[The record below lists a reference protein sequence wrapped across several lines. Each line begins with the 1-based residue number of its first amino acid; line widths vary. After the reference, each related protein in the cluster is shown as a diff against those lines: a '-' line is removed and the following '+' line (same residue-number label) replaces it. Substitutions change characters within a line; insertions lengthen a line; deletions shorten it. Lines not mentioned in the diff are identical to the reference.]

1 MKTIKLILK
10 CNRMCFYFKSLKRRC
25 RCFWKVFLWTP
36 PPYLGF
42 ALDPLRATSL
52 APDYGLQK
60 IFSIGNPPL
69 NLALCN
75 GRLHLELGNWVRTW
89 FQVTSPSVPVLSLIY
104 TQQNFLVFTQYNVIL
119 YQISTCICLA
129 VTGSGLEEFRLELS
143 GWWK

>member
-36 PPYLGF
+36 PPILG
-42 ALDPLRATSL
+42 LRSGPTEGHIAS
-52 APDYGLQK
+52 PGLRPT
-60 IFSIGNPPL
+60 FGNPPL

-75 GRLHLELGNWVRTW
+75 GRLHLELGNWVRIW

-119 YQISTCICLA
+119 YQISTWICLA